1 MPESLYDRLKNDVN
15 PLSRQQ
21 VRKYTSMMLKG
32 IDYLHN
38 KDIIH
43 RVSLFL
49 TYIANHFDQ

>member
-1 MPESLYDRLKNDVN
+1 MPESLYDRLKNDAN

-43 RVSLFL
+43 RVSLL
-49 TYIANHFDQ
+49 LIHIPNRFDL